1 MIIVIIAI
9 TIIVIRII
17 EVKVIRIM
25 NIVIIEIRIE
35 ILQGASLGMG
45 SLHIKVIV
53 SDIEGRDYNINIQTE
68 VLMWLYFYNKE
79 HTGPYLMSSHGKSIA
94 YCIPHLSNAIKPP
107 HSCTESW
114 YGAEEG
120 HQSNYPHQGA
130 WKANP
135 DICPG

>member
-17 EVKVIRIM
+17 EVKVIRIITNN

-53 SDIEGRDYNINIQTE
+53 SDFEGRD
-68 VLMWLYFYNKE
+68 L
-79 HTGPYLMSSHGKSIA
+79 
-94 YCIPHLSNAIKPP
+94 
-107 HSCTESW
+107 
-114 YGAEEG
+114 
-120 HQSNYPHQGA
+120 
-130 WKANP
+130 
-135 DICPG
+135 

>member
-17 EVKVIRIM
+17 EVKVIRIIEVKVIRIINNI

-53 SDIEGRDYNINIQTE
+53 SDIEGRDYNINIQKYY
-68 VLMWLYFYNKE
+68 M
-79 HTGPYLMSSHGKSIA
+79 
-94 YCIPHLSNAIKPP
+94 
-107 HSCTESW
+107 
-114 YGAEEG
+114 
-120 HQSNYPHQGA
+120 
-130 WKANP
+130 
-135 DICPG
+135 

>member
-25 NIVIIEIRIE
+25 NNNNIVIIEIRIE

-53 SDIEGRDYNINIQTE
+53 SVIVSDIEGRDYNINTQKYY
-68 VLMWLYFYNKE
+68 M
-79 HTGPYLMSSHGKSIA
+79 
-94 YCIPHLSNAIKPP
+94 
-107 HSCTESW
+107 
-114 YGAEEG
+114 
-120 HQSNYPHQGA
+120 
-130 WKANP
+130 
-135 DICPG
+135 

>member
-25 NIVIIEIRIE
+25 NNNNIVIIEIID

-53 SDIEGRDYNINIQTE
+53 SDIEGRDYNINIQKYY
-68 VLMWLYFYNKE
+68 M
-79 HTGPYLMSSHGKSIA
+79 
-94 YCIPHLSNAIKPP
+94 
-107 HSCTESW
+107 
-114 YGAEEG
+114 
-120 HQSNYPHQGA
+120 
-130 WKANP
+130 
-135 DICPG
+135 

>member
-25 NIVIIEIRIE
+25 NNNNIVIIEIRIE

-53 SDIEGRDYNINIQTE
+53 SDIEGRDYNIINIQKYY
-68 VLMWLYFYNKE
+68 M
-79 HTGPYLMSSHGKSIA
+79 
-94 YCIPHLSNAIKPP
+94 
-107 HSCTESW
+107 
-114 YGAEEG
+114 
-120 HQSNYPHQGA
+120 
-130 WKANP
+130 
-135 DICPG
+135 

>member
-25 NIVIIEIRIE
+25 NNNNIVIIEIRIE

-53 SDIEGRDYNINIQTE
+53 SVMNNTLTE
-68 VLMWLYFYNKE
+68 EFTTFSMTMGGY
-79 HTGPYLMSSHGKSIA
+79 
-94 YCIPHLSNAIKPP
+94 
-107 HSCTESW
+107 
-114 YGAEEG
+114 
-120 HQSNYPHQGA
+120 
-130 WKANP
+130 
-135 DICPG
+135 